1 MALAL
6 VDPTILH
13 RQAVA
18 RPLDLDKLPWAAG
31 VNPEGWFAPESMTHL
46 LQSPSYRYL
55 NEDERRR
62 YAQVVAFAKAELFIY
77 FEEHLLG
84 PVVQRLLSE
93 PNRFHLRAEL
103 VDCLQDFYAEE
114 VQHTE
119 MFWRLLE
126 ASAPAL
132 YPKRELR
139 IYRSYF
145 SLKLLPGALTRFP
158 DTLIFWVWLAMFIEE
173 LTVDLYRQYHEDS
186 RAEPL
191 FKAVYHAHMLDET
204 RHVSIDHHVLESL
217 WETAPMWLRRV
228 NVALLDHVISK
239 VTSPV
244 AAPRAAI
251 EELIQHSPSLE
262 AYRAEF
268 FRDIS
273 ALGGNMV
280 YQEAHYSRATL
291 PRTFGLLDKYPEM
304 QALRKGF
311 PAYRPLKTG

>member
-6 VDPTILH
+6 VDPGVLH
-13 RQAVA
+13 RQALA
-18 RPLDLDKLPWAAG
+18 RPLDLDALPWSAG
-31 VNPEGWFAPESMTHL
+31 VNPDGWFAPESMTHL
-46 LQSPSYRYL
+46 FQSPSYRYL
-55 NEDERRR
+55 NEEERRR
-62 YAQVVAFAKAELFIY
+62 YARIVAFAKAELFVY

-84 PVVQRLLSE
+84 PVIQRLVAE
-93 PNRFHLRAEL
+93 PARFQLKPDL
-103 VDCLQDFYAEE
+103 VACLNDFYTEE
-114 VQHTE
+114 LQHTE

-126 ASAPAL
+126 TSAPDL
-132 YPKRELR
+132 YPTRELR

-173 LTVDLYRQYHEDS
+173 LTVDLYRQYHDDA

-191 FKAVYHAHMLDET
+191 FKAVYLAHMIDET

-217 WETAPMWLRRV
+217 WEPAPLWLRKV
-228 NVALLDHVISK
+228 NVKLLDHVISK

-251 EELIQHSPSLE
+251 DEVIRFSPRLE
-262 AYRAEF
+262 PHRAEF
-268 FRDIS
+268 ARDIA
-273 ALGGNMV
+273 ALGQNMP

-291 PRTFGLLDKYPEM
+291 PRTFALLDKYPEM

-311 PAYRPLKTG
+311 PAYRPLTTP